1 MAQLSKRKKKVVA
14 AGDENDTNA
23 ASLRQDKESEAN
35 EAGSLPLRI
44 SRRAMTNCTNRPE
57 RDGNENPQPDT
68 GIQARTSNPSDEPV
82 TPARIRQEAHGTPR
96 DCAARTRPTATAR
109 RINGVNEEVS
119 EQATRKKAAHQQ
131 TQPSNGLRRTND
143 NSPPAHDTS
152 STRNPRHLDD
162 ELTELQ
168 KRLAEHE
175 RREHEII
182 KRERQLQLRERE
194 LAKQAHHNEAT
205 ACRERVEV
213 LRKPKGEAGDS
224 KRGFQLQ
231 DAMGLGDSEDGDMRY
246 NEFLHTNRQ
255 NAHKAGIDLNLT
267 YRQQDPAAL
276 AKLFKLNRMA
286 IPYLTRERF
295 PNDWPQVEAL
305 KQYIRNARR
314 GIARKQRGR
323 TENRKK
329 RNADDA
335 EGEDDVD
342 ETSARG
348 NPSKRR
354 RYADQVDENGAGP
367 SRLRPVEDDDDDDE
381 QDGGNGQE
389 DPFATDDEAY

>member
-23 ASLRQDKESEAN
+23 ASLRQDKESEASG
-35 EAGSLPLRI
+35 GSLPLRI

-109 RINGVNEEVS
+109 RINGVNEEV
-119 EQATRKKAAHQQ
+119 A
-131 TQPSNGLRRTND
+131 
-143 NSPPAHDTS
+143 NSYA
-152 STRNPRHLDD
+152 
-162 ELTELQ
+162 
-168 KRLAEHE
+168 K
-175 RREHEII
+175 
-182 KRERQLQLRERE
+182 RE

-246 NEFLHTNRQ
+246 NELLHTNRQ

-295 PNDWPQVEAL
+295 PSDWPQVGA
-305 KQYIRNARR
+305 QAVHSNARR

-329 RNADDA
+329 RNADA
-335 EGEDDVD
+335 P
-342 ETSARG
+342 R
-348 NPSKRR
+348 
-354 RYADQVDENGAGP
+354 
-367 SRLRPVEDDDDDDE
+367 
-381 QDGGNGQE
+381 
-389 DPFATDDEAY
+389 

>member
-1 MAQLSKRKKKVVA
+1 MKRHRLAPQILPAACNSSENKARGSWNAEIAQ
-14 AGDENDTNA
+14 
-23 ASLRQDKESEAN
+23 
-35 EAGSLPLRI
+35 
-44 SRRAMTNCTNRPE
+44 
-57 RDGNENPQPDT
+57 
-68 GIQARTSNPSDEPV
+68 
-82 TPARIRQEAHGTPR
+82 HGH
-96 DCAARTRPTATAR
+96 APTATAR

-131 TQPSNGLRRTND
+131 TQPSNRLRRTND
-143 NSPPAHDTS
+143 NSPLAHDTS

-246 NEFLHTNRQ
+246 NEFL
-255 NAHKAGIDLNLT
+255 
-267 YRQQDPAAL
+267 
-276 AKLFKLNRMA
+276 NRMA

-295 PNDWPQVEAL
+295 PNDWLQVEAL

-335 EGEDDVD
+335 EGEDDAD
-342 ETSARG
+342 ETSARD
-348 NPSKRR
+348 NPPN
-354 RYADQVDENGAGP
+354 AD
-367 SRLRPVEDDDDDDE
+367 
-381 QDGGNGQE
+381 
-389 DPFATDDEAY
+389 ATLTRWMRMEPPISPAR

>member
-1 MAQLSKRKKKVVA
+1 MFAFPGLAEFVHHMMQLQGHSQ
-14 AGDENDTNA
+14 E
-23 ASLRQDKESEAN
+23 
-35 EAGSLPLRI
+35 GS
-44 SRRAMTNCTNRPE
+44 T
-57 RDGNENPQPDT
+57 
-68 GIQARTSNPSDEPV
+68 
-82 TPARIRQEAHGTPR
+82 
-96 DCAARTRPTATAR
+96 
-109 RINGVNEEVS
+109 
-119 EQATRKKAAHQQ
+119 
-131 TQPSNGLRRTND
+131 SNGLRRTND

-255 NAHKAGIDLNLT
+255 NAHKAGIDLNLI

-295 PNDWPQVEAL
+295 PNDWPQVKAL

-329 RNADDA
+329 RNADDTEGRMTSMKPQLAATPPNADVTLTRWMRMEPAHLAFAPLKMTMMMMSKMA
-335 EGEDDVD
+335 EM
-342 ETSARG
+342 A
-348 NPSKRR
+348 KRT
-354 RYADQVDENGAGP
+354 
-367 SRLRPVEDDDDDDE
+367 RL
-381 QDGGNGQE
+381 
-389 DPFATDDEAY
+389 